1 CPSIITYRDLT
12 RHEKLIEFD
21 KEKSPEVGLWWDMRF
36 SNCQTT
42 EGNSLRASMT
52 FGMTFYKEQ
61 ADLEKLTTL
70 TDELMYYEKSMEGIG
85 LLTYL

>member
-1 CPSIITYRDLT
+1 IITYRDLT

-42 EGNSLRASMT
+42 EARAWRFMLAKRST
-52 FGMTFYKEQ
+52 QKCVTVFV
-61 ADLEKLTTL
+61 ADNE
-70 TDELMYYEKSMEGIG
+70 MG
-85 LLTYL
+85 L